1 MRQIGLARY
10 DLKCVLYTRTK
21 VGNKDSDMRLVVGV

>member
-21 VGNKDSDMRLVVGV
+21 VGNKDFDMRLVVGV